1 MIVRIHNW
9 NHLVLGFPE
18 SFFVFTDS
26 ISLLTIGLFTFSIST
41 WFSLGKLH
49 VSRNLSIPRFPIW
62 WCMFAHICLSQSFVF
77 LWCHCNVSY
86 FISDF
91 ICLNSFFLVNLV
103 TSLSILFI
111 ISKSQ
116 LLFSLIFSIHSLV
129 SISIFFLLWSLLI
142 PSISNFALRFFFFF
156 LLFHKVFYLISF
168 LFLFFKFHSF
178 IYFWPNWVSV
188 DVQAFL

>member
-49 VSRNLSIPRFPIW
+49 VSRIYPFLDFQFDGVCLLIFVSHNPLYFCGVIVMSPI
-62 WCMFAHICLSQSFVF
+62 SFLILFVWT
-77 LWCHCNVSY
+77 L
-86 FISDF
+86 
-91 ICLNSFFLVNLV
+91 FFLVNLV

-129 SISIFFLLWSLLI
+129 SISIFFSSLI
-142 PSISNFALRFFFFF
+142 FVNS
-156 LLFHKVFYLISF
+156 FYL
-168 LFLFFKFHSF
+168 
-178 IYFWPNWVSV
+178 
-188 DVQAFL
+188 